1 MSQGPYEYQ
10 GLGTPD
16 EYEPVLDPDDEAER
30 GYQPEVL
37 DTIDPG
43 DQVGAETSPHDTSWV
58 PPDRPPGHGDFG
70 TTLAEERQG
79 ESLDDRLAEEE
90 PDVLAQVDAG
100 DADAGRRAD
109 AVAETD
115 AYAADPEVDA
125 VLADVGGGTDFPAP
139 ADDEPDPR
147 SGRLVAPDEGAHPDE
162 ESELVA
168 RDVGIS
174 GGAASAEEAAVHT
187 TDEP

>member
-30 GYQPEVL
+30 DYQPEAL

-43 DQVGAETSPHDTSWV
+43 DPTAAEVNPYDTSWS

-90 PDVLAQVDAG
+90 PDVLAEVDAADG
-100 DADAGRRAD
+100 DAAERAD
-109 AVAETD
+109 A
-115 AYAADPEVDA
+115 AAAAEVDVGDPA
-125 VLADVGGGTDFPAP
+125 IEAALAEAGGDTEFPAP
-139 ADDEPDPR
+139 DYGGPDPR
-147 SGRLVAPDEGAHPDE
+147 AGRLVAPDEGAHPDE
-162 ESELVA
+162 ESNLIA

-174 GGAASAEEAAVHT
+174 GAGASAEEAAVHVI
-187 TDEP
+187 DEP